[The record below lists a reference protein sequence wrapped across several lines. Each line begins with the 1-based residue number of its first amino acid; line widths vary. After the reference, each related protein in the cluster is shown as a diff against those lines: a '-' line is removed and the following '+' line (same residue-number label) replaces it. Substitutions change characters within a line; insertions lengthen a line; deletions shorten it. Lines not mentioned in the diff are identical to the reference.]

1 MSDYVDK
8 MVQIK
13 LSFENDMSY
22 LKDALI
28 RKKEYL
34 KFVTDFIRENCV
46 HEWVDDY
53 IDIDVEKG
61 MNIRYCKHCELAPT

>member
-8 MVQIK
+8 MVLIK
-13 LSFENDMSY
+13 LSFERDIEH
-22 LKDALI
+22 LKDTLI
-28 RKKEYL
+28 RKKKHL
-34 KFVTDFIRENCV
+34 KIVTDFIRDYCI